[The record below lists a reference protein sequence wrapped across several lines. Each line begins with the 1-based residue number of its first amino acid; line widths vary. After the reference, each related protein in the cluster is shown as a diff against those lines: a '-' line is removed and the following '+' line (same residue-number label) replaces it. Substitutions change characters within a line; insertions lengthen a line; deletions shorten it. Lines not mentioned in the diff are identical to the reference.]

1 MDNEVYKVLY
11 RKFRPKTFSDVYG
24 QSNVIKTLKNELKA
38 GRVSHAYLFTG
49 SRGTGKTTCAKILA
63 KAINCLDISEEG
75 EPCGKCEA
83 CIGIERGTILD
94 IVEID
99 AASNNGVDNI
109 RDLIEEMSFMP
120 SVTKYRVY
128 IIDEVHMLSI
138 GAFNALLKTLEEPP
152 PHVVFILATTE
163 VHKLPV
169 TILSRCQRFDFNR
182 IEIED
187 IVARLKEVAS
197 LENVRLE
204 DNAAYLI
211 AKLSDGALRDAL
223 SLLDR
228 CIGDDKYVNID
239 VVNEATGSV
248 GNINVFN
255 IIDKVINKEP
265 KEAIEIV
272 NDLYM
277 KSKSMV
283 KLCFELIEHYRNL
296 MLIKTSG
303 KKENFI
309 LLSDDDFDI
318 AKGQSDKT
326 SLDEIISAIDVLS
339 EAVNRMT
346 NGSFN
351 KVELEMSLVKLCMT
365 KSDKKY
371 SELLN
376 RIDEL
381 EKMVK
386 SMLSGGL
393 KGLPKNDGKMKE
405 VDKIHELA
413 SNSNNSARS
422 DKEEISKESK
432 QSDFNNGTKTESSS
446 KSITIMDK
454 WSDVLE
460 MLKEGSNSIYTALKG
475 SKAYIN
481 GEYILI
487 DSSRDIAFNML
498 RRPEQRDK
506 MRKIIEK
513 ITGRVYRLGPY
524 KEVNRPETFK
534 DPLESLSK
542 VALNSGIDIN

>member
-228 CIGDDKYVNID
+228 CIGDDKYVDID

-277 KSKSMV
+277 KSKSMT

-318 AKGQSDKT
+318 AKGQADKT

-365 KSDKKY
+365 NSDKKY

-376 RIDEL
+376 RIDGL
-381 EKMVK
+381 EKVVK

-393 KGLPKNDGKMKE
+393 KSLPKNDDKIKE
-405 VDKIHELA
+405 VDKIHEMV
-413 SNSNNSARS
+413 SNSNNSAGS
-422 DKEEISKESK
+422 DREEVSKESK
-432 QSDFNNGTKTESSS
+432 QSDFNNGTKTENSS
-446 KSITIMDK
+446 KRITIMDK

-487 DSSRDIAFNML
+487 DSNRDIAFNML
-498 RRPEQRDK
+498 KRPEQRDK

-513 ITGRVYRLGPY
+513 VTGRVYRLGPY